1 MPLLLSF
8 LYLYARLGDMTR
20 IDATP
25 IILGIVLVAGGL
37 TLAFLGFGGAV
48 IVAEFIL
55 ILLGT
60 SLCGIGVRHWWIS
73 RRQRNMVPVSKVS
86 EL

>member
-8 LYLYARLGDMTR
+8 VYLYARLGDMTR
-20 IDATP
+20 IDAAW
-25 IILGIVLVAGGL
+25 IMLGIVLVAGGL

-48 IVAEFIL
+48 IVAEFII

-60 SLCGIGVRHWWIS
+60 WLYGVGVRHWRIS
-73 RRQRNMVPVSKVS
+73 RR
-86 EL
+86 

>member
-8 LYLYARLGDMTR
+8 LYLCARLGDKTR
-20 IDATP
+20 IDAAR

-55 ILLGT
+55 ILFGT
-60 SLCGIGVRHWWIS
+60 WLCGISVKHWWIS
-73 RRQRNMVPVSKVS
+73 RR
-86 EL
+86 